1 VPIFLRPA
9 GVGLLRARREA
20 QAPLARDRC
29 GRRRCGRV
37 GGWVRAWE
45 LAGSHLYDPVP
56 TLRAVAAR
64 LERLP
69 LEPFPVLPPPGRIA
83 LATWTD
89 RKHPNHARRNAAYCR
104 RWGYACVWNATRTL
118 PHLSPMFEKL
128 PLVRWALEAHD
139 AVLMIDD
146 DASVHRQHQPL
157 EDFLRT
163 FPTSAFVAS
172 SCGWNVP
179 VSVHAYKTTW
189 DVPSTVHPQ
198 RPAGVRPG
206 TYELQS
212 GLILWRR
219 SRYTRTLLDE
229 LLRDDCRHC
238 DAYNRETCPEQVM
251 LQAATQ
257 TSWMRHVGLLPM
269 HAFQCF
275 PGDLNTYGQCADP
288 FVLHLAGKKAKDSLN
303 RSGLLPRA

>member
-1 VPIFLRPA
+1 MSVF
-9 GVGLLRARREA
+9 GN
-20 QAPLARDRC
+20 
-29 GRRRCGRV
+29 
-37 GGWVRAWE
+37 
-45 LAGSHLYDPVP
+45 HLYDPIP
-56 TLRAVAAR
+56 TLRAVAAQ
-64 LERLP
+64 LEPIP
-69 LEPFPVLPPPGRIA
+69 LEHFPGAPPPSRIA
-83 LATWTD
+83 LATWTN
-89 RKHPNHARRNAAYCR
+89 RAHPNHARRNAAYCK
-104 RWGYACVWNATRTL
+104 RWGYACLWNATRTL
-118 PHLSPMFEKL
+118 PRLSPMFEKL
-128 PLVRWALEAHD
+128 PLVRWALESYD

-157 EDFLRT
+157 ADFLRT

-172 SCGWNVP
+172 SCCWNVP
-179 VSVHAYKTTW
+179 VSTLGYKTTW
-189 DVPSTVHPQ
+189 DVSSTVHPR

-206 TYELQS
+206 AYELQS
-212 GLILWRR
+212 GLVLWRR
-219 SRYTRTLLDE
+219 SRYVRTLLDE

-275 PGDLNTYGQCADP
+275 PGDLNTYGECADP

-303 RSGLLPRA
+303 RSGLVSRDVS